1 MMSPR
6 IIKISFLTG
15 FMFSVLNPVFAG
27 NIKINTEDTLIN
39 CFFRNLYNFSFHEAD
54 SLAGV
59 INSSDI
65 DNLTRNNIK
74 SNLAWWKL
82 LSGDEIETN
91 VRSCELS
98 LNESIRSG
106 SKSRQKDLNSLLNLI
121 FSYSLKARLENY
133 TGNTLKSFISF
144 YKSITYIEECIEAPA
159 KNERLTLV
167 LGLYYY
173 IIDYLHHEYFMMSA
187 MLFTVQK
194 GDKIKGLGFLGECS
208 RSGNEMISTEAN
220 YFLLKI
226 YSYLEKDYSKAKLY
240 GYRLIQQYPGNLVYS
255 VEYYKLLL
263 KMHEKKEAD
272 LFRNKLLGYINN
284 AGNINLNQ
292 KNHFILQLGET
303 PKTSVKK

>member
-1 MMSPR
+1 M
-6 IIKISFLTG
+6 
-15 FMFSVLNPVFAG
+15 LNPVYAA
-27 NIKINTEDTLIN
+27 NINIHADDTLIN

-54 SLAGV
+54 SLAEV

-82 LSGDEIETN
+82 LSGDEVDTN
-91 VRSCELS
+91 AKRCELS

-121 FSYSLKARLENY
+121 FYYSLKARLENY
-133 TGNTLKSFISF
+133 TGNTLNSFISF
-144 YKSITYIEECIEAPA
+144 YKSITYVEECIEAPIED
-159 KNERLTLV
+159 ERLKLV

-173 IIDYLHHEYFMMSA
+173 LIDYLHHEYFMMSTL
-187 MLFTVQK
+187 LFTVQK
-194 GDKIKGLGFLGECS
+194 GDKIKGLGLLGECS

-226 YSYLEKDYSKAKLY
+226 YSYLEEDYPKARLY
-240 GYRLIQQYPGNLVYS
+240 GYLLIQQYPGNLVYN

-263 KMHEKKEAD
+263 KMHEKKESD

-284 AGNINLNQ
+284 AGNINMNQ

-303 PKTSVKK
+303 PKTYVKK